1 MKSPSDAQSLL
12 QRLER
17 RIPFFASEDS
27 DSENLDFEG
36 SEELDFLTA
45 SKKRQV
51 VAWKTLLTN
60 HTTGKS
66 RTNQHVRM
74 TARKFALKVKEVA
87 GPVTSFLCILEYSIT
102 GLPKIEY
109 YGLYHELKAWS
120 RRTPFPKLL
129 KEAATKFWGSS
140 NQVKSLGKNGP
151 PGPPDTETA
160 PSKDIEAELT
170 TLLTPYKSTEIDH
183 GLAHYSV
190 LSQLG
195 SSTIMF
201 NRFEYHPEQSRPLQI
216 AFNIPPDL
224 LHHFFNIHKDSKLS
238 AILTVPAEDRV
249 ASLVLSIPSTQ
260 ALQEGD
266 KLDLPVI
273 FYSDYPFQFA

>member
-1 MKSPSDAQSLL
+1 MKSLSDAQSLL
-12 QRLER
+12 RRLEGL
-17 RIPFFASEDS
+17 IPFFVSDDS
-27 DSENLDFEG
+27 DSENPNLEG
-36 SEELDFLTA
+36 SEELDFLSA

-60 HTTGKS
+60 HASESKS

-109 YGLYHELKAWS
+109 YGLYHELKVWS
-120 RRTPFPKLL
+120 QRTPFPKLL

-160 PSKDIEAELT
+160 PTKDMDAELT
-170 TLLTPYKSTEIDH
+170 TRLTHCMDC
-183 GLAHYSV
+183 
-190 LSQLG
+190 LS
-195 SSTIMF
+195 SF
-201 NRFEYHPEQSRPLQI
+201 
-216 AFNIPPDL
+216 
-224 LHHFFNIHKDSKLS
+224 
-238 AILTVPAEDRV
+238 
-249 ASLVLSIPSTQ
+249 
-260 ALQEGD
+260 
-266 KLDLPVI
+266 
-273 FYSDYPFQFA
+273 